1 MPAPWPLRFG
11 AFYAP
16 FHPVG
21 QSPTLALEYD
31 LERVEALD
39 RLGYDE
45 AWFGEHHSGG
55 YELIGCPEIFIAA
68 AAQRTK
74 HIKLGTGVVSLPYHH
89 PWLLADRIVLL
100 DHLTRGRLIFGCGPG
115 ALPTDA
121 HIMGID
127 PVDQRRMM
135 EEALEAIL
143 ALFTSEEPIT
153 RETDWFTI
161 RDGQLQMRPYTYP
174 HPEVAVA
181 AMVTPSGPRLAGQHD
196 VALLSL
202 SMSLAE
208 GFAAIGQA
216 WGVVQEQAA
225 KAGQPEPDRKSW
237 RILGN
242 LHIAETR
249 EQAVKDCTYG
259 LKDFSNYF
267 GGGAGFVPLAN
278 KVEGE
283 PDTEEAFV
291 ERYNEAGG
299 VVIGTPDDA
308 IEYIQGLIDQ
318 SGGFGTFLFLG
329 HDWANPEATYKSYR
343 LFAREVMPHFQ
354 GQIAAPRRSHDWATA
369 KRGEIFG
376 RAGQAMMNAITKHVE
391 ERDAAPKSNGAAKKN
406 GAAAAKK
413 NGATKK
419 TASAKKAATRA
430 PATKKK
436 AGAKK

>member
-39 RLGYDE
+39 RLGFDE

-308 IEYIQGLIDQ
+308 IEYIEGLIEQ
-318 SGGFGTFLFLG
+318 SGGFGTFLMLG
-329 HDWANPEATYKSYR
+329 HDWASPERTLHSYR
-343 LFAREVMPHFQ
+343 LFAEKVIPHFQ
-354 GQIAAPRRSHDWATA
+354 GQLAAPKASHDWATEN
-369 KRGEIFG
+369 RGKLFG
-376 RAGQAMMNAITKHVE
+376 RSIQAMGNAISQHVAENEKDAE
-391 ERDAAPKSNGAAKKN
+391 E
-406 GAAAAKK
+406 AAAAAGR
-413 NGATKK
+413 GA
-419 TASAKKAATRA
+419 
-430 PATKKK
+430 
-436 AGAKK
+436 